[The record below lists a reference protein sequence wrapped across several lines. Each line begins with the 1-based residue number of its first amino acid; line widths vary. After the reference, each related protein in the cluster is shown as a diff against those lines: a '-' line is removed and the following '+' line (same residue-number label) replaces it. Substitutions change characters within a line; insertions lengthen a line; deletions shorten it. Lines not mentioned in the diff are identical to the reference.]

1 MANNPKILGTA
12 PIGKLLLQYSL
23 PSIVAMALTSIY
35 NIIDSVF
42 IGYGVGALAL
52 SGLAITLPLM
62 SLLTAFSTLVAVGGA
77 TIASIRLG
85 QNDRKGAEDILG
97 NVTLMSLIIAVVY
110 GGINYLFLDGILR
123 FFGASDAT
131 MGYARDFMEVILL
144 GSPVLF
150 LLLGLNNMMRATG
163 YPKKA
168 MLSSMLSVGCNIA
181 LAPLFIY
188 MFHWGMRGAALATV
202 LSQIV
207 ATVWVVWHFL
217 DKRTYVRLKLQSLR
231 IVPRIVRQICSI
243 GVSPF
248 ALSACACF
256 IVIYINYQLLAYG
269 DDFCVGAYG
278 IINRMQMLFVMIIM
292 GVAQG
297 MQPIVGYNYG
307 AGLMARMRQ
316 CVTQSIVVATVV
328 SMVGFALSMFAPRLL
343 VQCFTDNA
351 TLIDLASRAFK
362 LCMIAY
368 PIVGAQIIISQY
380 FQSIGKTSVSIFLS
394 LSRQL
399 LFLLPCL
406 VLLPLWLD
414 IDGVWLSIS
423 LSDVIASL
431 VAIAIYLY
439 YRNRIPHSLN

>member
-1 MANNPKILGTA
+1 MASNPQILGSA

-42 IGYGVGALAL
+42 IGYGVGAMAL

-85 QNDRKGAEDILG
+85 QKDLKGAEDILG
-97 NVTLMSLIIAVVY
+97 NVVLLSLIIAVIY
-110 GGINYLFLDGILR
+110 GGVNYLFLDDILR
-123 FFGASDAT
+123 IFGASDAT
-131 MGYARDFMEVILL
+131 IGYARDFMEVILL

-150 LLLGLNNMMRATG
+150 LLLGFNNVMRATG

-168 MLSSMLSVGCNIA
+168 MLTSMLSVGCNIV
-181 LAPLFIY
+181 LAPLFI
-188 MFHWGMRGAALATV
+188 FVFSWGIRGAALATV

-207 ATVWVVWHFL
+207 AMVWVVGHFL
-217 DKRTYVRLKLQSLR
+217 DKRTFVRLKLPSLR
-231 IVPRIVRQICSI
+231 LDRRIVKQIFSI

-256 IVIYINYQLLAYG
+256 IVIYTNYQLLSYG
-269 DDFCVGAYG
+269 NDFSVGAYG

-307 AGLMARMRQ
+307 AGLTARMRQ
-316 CVTQSIVVATVV
+316 CVTQSITVATVV
-328 SMVGFALSMFAPRLL
+328 SMAGFVLSVFTPQLL
-343 VQCFTDNA
+343 VECFTDNA
-351 TLIDLASRAFK
+351 LLVRLASRAFK

-380 FQSIGKTSVSIFLS
+380 FQSIGKTSISIFLS

-406 VLLPLWLD
+406 ALLPVWMG

-423 LSDVIASL
+423 LSDLIASL
-431 VAIAIYLY
+431 TAIAIYLFF
-439 YRNRIPHSLN
+439 RNR

>member
-1 MANNPKILGTA
+1 MASNPQTLGSA

-42 IGYGVGALAL
+42 IGHGIGAMAL

-85 QNDRKGAEDILG
+85 QKDLKGAEDILG
-97 NVTLMSLIIAVVY
+97 NGVLLSLMIAVVY
-110 GGINYLFLDGILR
+110 GGINYLFLDDILR
-123 FFGASDAT
+123 LFGASDAT
-131 MGYARDFMEVILL
+131 IGYARDFMEVILL

-150 LLLGLNNMMRATG
+150 LLLGFNNVMRATG
-163 YPKKA
+163 YPNKA
-168 MLSSMLSVGCNIA
+168 MLTSMLSVGCNIA
-181 LAPLFIY
+181 LAPLFI
-188 MFHWGMRGAALATV
+188 FAFGWGIRGAALATV

-207 ATVWVVWHFL
+207 AMVWVVGHFL
-217 DKRTYVRLKLQSLR
+217 NKRTFVRLKLPSLHIDFR
-231 IVPRIVRQICSI
+231 IVKQIFSI

-256 IVIYINYQLLAYG
+256 IVIYANYQLLAYG
-269 DDFCVGAYG
+269 NDFSVGAFG

-307 AGLMARMRQ
+307 AGLTARMRQ

-328 SMVGFALSMFAPRLL
+328 SMVGFVLSVFTPQLL
-343 VQCFTDNA
+343 VECFTDNA
-351 TLIDLASRAFK
+351 LLTRMASRAFK

-380 FQSIGKTSVSIFLS
+380 FQSIGKTSISIFLS

-406 VLLPLWLD
+406 ALLPVWMG

-423 LSDVIASL
+423 LSDIIASL
-431 VAIAIYLY
+431 TAIAIYIY
-439 YRNRIPHSLN
+439 YRNR

>member
-1 MANNPKILGTA
+1 MASNPQILGTA
-12 PIGKLLLQYSL
+12 PIGKLLMQYSL
-23 PSIVAMALTSIY
+23 PSIVAMALTSVY

-42 IGYGVGALAL
+42 IGYGVGAMAL

-62 SLLTAFSTLVAVGGA
+62 ALLSAFSSLVGVGGA
-77 TIASIRLG
+77 TIASICMG
-85 QNDRKGAEDILG
+85 QKNLKGAEDILG
-97 NVTLMSLIIAVVY
+97 NVVLLSLIIAVTY
-110 GGINYLFLDGILR
+110 GGINYLFLDGILC

-131 MGYARDFMEVILL
+131 IGYARDFMEIILL

-150 LLLGLNNMMRATG
+150 LFLGLNNVMRATG

-168 MLSSMLSVGCNIA
+168 MLSSTLSVGCNIA
-181 LAPLFIY
+181 LAPLFI
-188 MFHWGMRGAALATV
+188 FVFGWGIRGAAIATV
-202 LSQIV
+202 LSQI
-207 ATVWVVWHFL
+207 AAMVWVAWHFL
-217 DKRTYVRLKLQSLR
+217 DKRTFVRIKLQSLR
-231 IVPRIVRQICSI
+231 IDRRIVRQIFSI

-256 IVIYINYQLLAYG
+256 IVIYTNYQLLAYG
-269 DDFCVGAYG
+269 NDFSVGAYG

-307 AGLMARMRQ
+307 AGQTARMRQ

-328 SMVGFALSMFAPRLL
+328 SVAGFALSVFTPQLL
-343 VQCFTDNA
+343 VECFTDNA
-351 TLIDLASRAFK
+351 ILVRMASRAFK

-380 FQSIGKTSVSIFLS
+380 FQSIGKTSISIFLS

-406 VLLPLWLD
+406 VLLPMWRG

-423 LSDVIASL
+423 LSDFIASV
-431 VAIAIYLY
+431 VAIAIYFY
-439 YRNRIPHSLN
+439 YRDRIVTRV